1 MTNAPNA
8 PKPLNSRVKPT
19 LETKFH
25 IDYSWWDREGRDL
38 RTYMIS
44 HLPAAQRTQF
54 ETNEAKGEVDYIDP
68 ETGEVRRLDALALAI
83 YNATRS
89 EDFIGSHSTLVDAVF
104 RVFLEN
110 DNKPLSV
117 NELAERLKRP
127 AVTILK
133 TIAGT
138 AGVVYKGLRPITEE

>member
-1 MTNAPNA
+1 MTNA
-8 PKPLNSRVKPT
+8 PKPLSSRVKPT

-25 IDYSWWDREGRDL
+25 IDYGWWDRDGRDL
-38 RTYMIS
+38 RTYLIS
-44 HLPAAQRTQF
+44 HLPAAQRAQF
-54 ETNEAKGEVDYIDP
+54 ESSDAKGEVDYIDP

-89 EDFIGSHSTLVDAVF
+89 EDFIGAHSTLVDAVF

-110 DNKPLSV
+110 DNRPLSV

-127 AVTILK
+127 GQTILK
-133 TIAGT
+133 TLAGT
-138 AGVVYKGLRPITEE
+138 TGVVYKGLRPVTEE